1 MANEDLPRIWEQFID
16 AAEKGTKK
24 GGTRIYKM
32 GFCKTALKCS
42 DKLIEHG
49 YNIGERYTL
58 WQKYYGKIC
67 ATLEG
72 DDEMIQ
78 SMHLSK
84 FSQLKYFL
92 QGLYESTF

>member
-1 MANEDLPRIWEQFID
+1 MANEDLSRVWEQFTD
-16 AAEKGTKK
+16 AAKKDTKR
-24 GGTRIYKM
+24 GETRSYKM
-32 GFCKTALKCS
+32 GLCTTALKCS

-49 YNIGERYTL
+49 YNIRDRYAL
-58 WQKYYGKIC
+58 WKEYYGQIC

-84 FSQLKYFL
+84 FSQLKYSL
-92 QGLYESTF
+92 